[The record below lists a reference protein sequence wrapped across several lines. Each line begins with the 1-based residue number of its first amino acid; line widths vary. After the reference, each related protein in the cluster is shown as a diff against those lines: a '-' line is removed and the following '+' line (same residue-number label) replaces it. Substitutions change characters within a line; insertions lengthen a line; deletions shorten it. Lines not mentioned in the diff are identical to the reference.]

1 MRRSPMAALLL
12 VLAMPEMAAGQ
23 ETDIA
28 EDEKWYLLGETLF
41 AYEQGAMVA
50 VGEEAAKCIEAE
62 GMRWAAAIEKDAPDD
77 AAREQAYLDRIASLQ
92 YLQPSAA
99 LATGLALPSVPE
111 LIAVLAPEDDEAGT
125 PKDFDARAEYAVSG
139 PLRYEL
145 DDPEHMGLAVETELG
160 RHAFVFLMELGNQP
174 AHDVLLALAE
184 AKSEQPYMV
193 RGNRLEAADGVPNLR
208 TDQCR
213 WIYRPAQ

>member
-1 MRRSPMAALLL
+1 MKHSRMAALLL
-12 VLAMPEMAAGQ
+12 VLAMPEIAAGQ

-50 VGEEAAKCIEAE
+50 VGEAAAKCLEAD
-62 GMRWAAAIEKDAPDD
+62 GARWAVALENAPDD
-77 AAREQAYLDRIASLQ
+77 AAREQAYLERIASFR
-92 YLQPSAA
+92 YLQPPAA
-99 LATGLALPSVPE
+99 LATGLPLPSVPE

-125 PKDFDARAEYAVSG
+125 PKDFEAEAEYAVSG

-174 AHDVLLALAE
+174 AHDVLLSLAQAE
-184 AKSEQPYMV
+184 PDRQYMV

-213 WIYRPAQ
+213 WIYLPAQ